1 MFCRQC
7 GRENADDVRFC
18 PQCGADQTAP
28 AAAPSPAS
36 LPPAAPVAAAI
47 EPTAK
52 RSNAGLIAAISALV
66 FVILALAA
74 YLVAINMK
82 KPGDAAVDAALTNSV
97 VPSGAATTVAA
108 RTGTGLAPGAPTS
121 GPMAGGEVLKY
132 VTAAA
137 NIRNIATAQGGAIV
151 GTLRRGEQVKG
162 TMYQGLVP
170 GTYWFKLS
178 DGRGYV
184 SVVNLGDTD
193 PGPAPPPLPT
203 TRIPVAGATFCSVS
217 VSSGNLRIRNAPNG
231 RIIGGMPAGARFQ
244 AYNGQHESD
253 GSLWLMIQPVETRY
267 PTGWVSGDY
276 VVC

>member
-28 AAAPSPAS
+28 AVAPAPV
-36 LPPAAPVAAAI
+36 PQPQPAAPVAAALAV
-47 EPTAK
+47 PK
-52 RSNAGLIAAISALV
+52 RSNAGLIVAISALI
-66 FVILALAA
+66 FVLLALAA

-82 KPGDAAVDAALTNSV
+82 KPGELAVSSAVTNTTG
-97 VPSGAATTVAA
+97 PAGAAP
-108 RTGTGLAPGAPTS
+108 TGTTPAPGAPTS
-121 GPMAGGEVLKY
+121 GPIAGGEVLKY

-137 NIRNIATAQGGAIV
+137 NIRNIATAQGGTVV

-193 PGPAPPPLPT
+193 PGPAPPPVAT
-203 TRIPVAGATFCSVS
+203 NRTPVAGATFCSVS

-276 VVC
+276 VLC

>member
-1 MFCRQC
+1 M
-7 GRENADDVRFC
+7 
-18 PQCGADQTAP
+18 TAP
-28 AAAPSPAS
+28 A
-36 LPPAAPVAAAI
+36 PPQQAAAPVVAVV
-47 EPTAK
+47 EPK
-52 RSNAGLIAAISALV
+52 RSHSGLIVAISALV

-82 KPGDAAVDAALTNSV
+82 KPADGTADSAMTNAAI
-97 VPSGAATTVAA
+97 P
-108 RTGTGLAPGAPTS
+108 TGTATAGAPAA

-137 NIRNIATAQGGAIV
+137 NIRNIAAAKGATVV

-170 GTYWFKLS
+170 GTYWFKLA

-203 TRIPVAGATFCSVS
+203 TRVPVAGATFCSVS
-217 VSSGNLRIRNAPNG
+217 VASGNLRIRNEPNG
-231 RIIGGMPAGARFQ
+231 RVIGGMPAGARFQ

-253 GSLWLMIQPVETRY
+253 GSQWLMIQPVETRY